1 MSLLANLDV
10 PVRNKRSALTDELFG
25 RLRSFVYQ
33 KTGIYFQDNKR
44 YLLESRI
51 GRRLNALK
59 LSGFPAYYE
68 MLLKSGGGGELK
80 DLVNAITINETYFF
94 RNLPKFDLLEHE
106 LIPEIVA
113 RRAKEGKKSI
123 RIWSAA
129 CSTGDEPYTLALIVK
144 ERLQRKFP
152 GVRFEM
158 AGTDINTDVLEKASV
173 GIYGAYGVRNVPAA
187 MLRKYFKEDGARFQL
202 SPEICRM
209 VKYHH
214 VNLSDRV
221 AMARM
226 RGVDLVLCANVL
238 IYFDMEAKQRVVSSI
253 YNNLNPGGYLLVGF
267 SETLYG
273 VTQSFQPVRFDKIIA
288 YKKG

>member
-1 MSLLANLDV
+1 MSLLAKLDL
-10 PVRNKRSALTDELFG
+10 PVRNKQSELTDDMFE
-25 RLRSFVYQ
+25 RLRSFVYK

-51 GRRLNALK
+51 GRRLIALK

-68 MLLKSGGGGELK
+68 LLLKGGMNGELK
-80 DLVNAITINETYFF
+80 DLVNAITINETFFF
-94 RNLPKFDLLEHE
+94 RNLPKFDLLEKE
-106 LIPEIVA
+106 LIPEIVE
-113 RRAKEGKKSI
+113 RRAGEGKKSV

-129 CSTGDEPYTLALIVK
+129 CSTGDEPYTIALIVK

-152 GVRFEM
+152 QVRFEI
-158 AGTDINTDVLEKASV
+158 AGTDINTQVLEKAKA
-173 GIYGAYGVRNVPAA
+173 GIYGEYGVRNVPPP
-187 MLRKYFKEDGARFQL
+187 MMRKHFKEDGARFQL
-202 SPEICRM
+202 SPEIRKM

-221 AMARM
+221 GMGRM

-238 IYFDMEAKQRVVSSI
+238 IYFDTQAKQRVVSSI